1 MTVKEL
7 YEWAIEHHAENFD
20 IEIQCRD
27 SGGDYDEVDDCYPPC
42 ITSKDPKFIK
52 HSDYIILL

>member
-7 YEWAIEHHAENFD
+7 YTWAVEHKAEDLD

-27 SGGDYDEVDDCYPPC
+27 DGGDYNCRDECYPPC
-42 ITSKDPKFIK
+42 ITSKDPKFTN